1 MASLSQARTLGEVG
15 AILVLLGLTL
25 GEVGTILVQLN
36 LTSIIGVFIAI
47 AGLILILTA
56 VKYISELLEDR
67 SVYSYAQIAVALFIV
82 GIVAAQ
88 AVLII
93 EISLSYNYPA
103 TTLTTSVF
111 SSTFLGF
118 LVSARTI
125 LGVFVL
131 VGAIFLRTSY
141 EVIGTR
147 LSLELFKKTGPLFL
161 IGIGLTITL
170 GPGLGLLILAAAAI
184 MQVAAFFS
192 LPVQISL
199 NSPNRTPKQ

>member
-47 AGLILILTA
+47 AGLILTA

-82 GIVAAQ
+82 GVVAAQ
-88 AVLII
+88 AVSII

-103 TTLTTSVF
+103 TTLTISAF
-111 SSTFLGF
+111 SSTFLRF

-125 LGVFVL
+125 LGIFVL

-184 MQVAAFFS
+184 MQGAAFFS
-192 LPVQISL
+192 LPLQISL